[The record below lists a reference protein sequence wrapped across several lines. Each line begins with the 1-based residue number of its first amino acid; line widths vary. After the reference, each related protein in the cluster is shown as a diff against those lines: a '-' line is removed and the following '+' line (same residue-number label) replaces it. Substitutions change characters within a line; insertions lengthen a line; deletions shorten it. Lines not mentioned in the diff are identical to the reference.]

1 MIRLRYWHKVPSE
14 PVLNALPLM
23 SWRTAASKTAASDT
37 AALMLYVALIFTAEL
52 EADLSGIIHQVSA
65 ASYDDL
71 EHATAL
77 SRKLVADGL
86 KRLFDLQLVS
96 RHGSHQK
103 RRYRIT
109 WPLVPRAGWFKI
121 PCQAVAR
128 DGQITPFGNF
138 TLRSKHELH
147 ALKLYLYLAACR
159 NNTSPYSMASYETIF
174 RNIGIPE
181 RDIRKAISL
190 LIGTG
195 LLRSVDRNHDVA
207 INDFGPN
214 KYFFVG
220 CERLVG
226 HDGPFSSTAEVA

>member
-1 MIRLRYWHKVPSE
+1 MIRMRYWHKVPSE
-14 PVLNALPLM
+14 PVLSALPLT
-23 SWRTAASKTAASDT
+23 SWRAAASKTAASDT

-52 EADLSGIIHQVSA
+52 ETDFAGIVHQVSA
-65 ASYDDL
+65 ATYDDL
-71 EHATAL
+71 EHVTAL

-86 KRLFDLQLVS
+86 TRLVDLQLVS

-103 RRYRIT
+103 RRYLIT
-109 WPLVPRAGWFKI
+109 WPLVARAGWFKI
-121 PCQAVAR
+121 PCQAIAR
-128 DGQITPFGNF
+128 NGQIMPFGNF

-159 NNTSPYSMASYETIF
+159 NNTSAYSMASYETIS

-195 LLRSVDRNHDVA
+195 LMRSVDRKHDNA
-207 INDFGPN
+207 ISDFGPN

-220 CERLVG
+220 CEKLVG
-226 HDGPFSSTAEVA
+226 HDGPFSSSAKTA